1 MSFKRKGEELC
12 QKEEWGWYS
21 HSHLKEDWLLVATVG
36 ALYGHLWDCVSV
48 LDLPDGLVL
57 GGDLIIL
64 LTPAVVILTP
74 CNIIIIIDI
83 IIIQGFLCLF
93 LPVLALLQLLAVK
106 SWPILS
112 SDLNLRND
120 KQFPFLQIL
129 WHLNSPHVSQVV
141 GDNFSRDRG
150 DSQAWNCHHLKV
162 KRKWVSRMLRH
173 PFYFRKSQL
182 SQNPL
187 TESI

>member
-1 MSFKRKGEELC
+1 MNNMSFKRKGEELC
-12 QKEEWGWYS
+12 QKEDEDDIN
-21 HSHLKEDWLLVATVG
+21 LKEDWLLVATVR

-57 GGDLIIL
+57 GRDLIIL
-64 LTPAVVILTP
+64 LTPAVVILTS
-74 CNIIIIIDI
+74 CNIIIII
-83 IIIQGFLCLF
+83 IIQGLLCLF
-93 LPVLALLQLLAVK
+93 SPVLALLQLLAVK